1 MAYAEFYGN
10 KHGNTHGNTVGRQ
23 ESQSIASR
31 AMDLDNLGWD
41 RLSLSQGLSQAKA
54 KAHPSAP
61 HSSPFKSFC
70 LWTFTL
76 LICMVVVGFP
86 MLILVVTVG
95 SLAAVTLQS
104 LLPMSAVLVVT
115 GGLIGLH
122 ILGVLVVATLLTLR
136 GIYPQDVSWLTW
148 MSGSADLTSA
158 STYASCPL
166 TCDVSLA
173 S

>member
-10 KHGNTHGNTVGRQ
+10 TTGRQ
-23 ESQSIASR
+23 ELQSIASTAIANK
-31 AMDLDNLGWD
+31 AMGLDSLGWD
-41 RLSLSQGLSQAKA
+41 RLNLSPATA
-54 KAHPSAP
+54 TAHPQVT
-61 HSSPFKSFC
+61 HSSQFKSFC
-70 LWTFTL
+70 LWSFTL

-95 SLAAVTLQS
+95 SLAAVVLQS
-104 LLPMSAVLVVT
+104 LLPMSAVLLVT

-122 ILGVLVVATLLTLR
+122 LLGVLVVAALLTLR

-148 MSGSADLTSA
+148 VSGSADLTSA
-158 STYASCPL
+158 STYAACPL